1 MVFTGCPIFRAS
13 FGTGSTGSPRH
24 TSANTLNKPPE
35 FTKKTKNYSLK
46 KNFAEKSFKDVSKGR
61 SGRFFDSSSCCDT
74 ALYW

>member
-1 MVFTGCPIFRAS
+1 MPHLSRLLWDREHGITQAHIS
-13 FGTGSTGSPRH
+13 KYT
-24 TSANTLNKPPE
+24 NKPPE

-61 SGRFFDSSSCCDT
+61 SGRFFDCSSCCDT